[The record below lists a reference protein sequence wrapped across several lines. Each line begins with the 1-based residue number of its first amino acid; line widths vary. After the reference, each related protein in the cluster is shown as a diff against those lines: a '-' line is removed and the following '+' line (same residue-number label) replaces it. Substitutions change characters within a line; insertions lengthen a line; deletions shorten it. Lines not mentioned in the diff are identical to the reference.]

1 MAEITDYGELDGYT
15 IAEIFGNEIIFN
27 DLIKYYNREAVHVVV
42 HRTESIEAKKQRVV
56 VYFDDKI
63 VIDEYYRLHHSCD
76 MFYYLNNLEDEM
88 EIDMCDNCNKRK
100 KIVGQMMSEEQ
111 AQMMSNHGIVPDE
124 HYGPKLCENCWS

>member
-1 MAEITDYGELDGYT
+1 MGET
-15 IAEIFGNEIIFN
+15 IATIFGNEMIYN
-27 DLIKYYNREAVHVVV
+27 DLITYTQGLEVHVVV
-42 HRTESIEAKKQRVV
+42 HRTESIGAKKQRVV

-100 KIVGQMMSEEQ
+100 KIVGQMMNEEQ
-111 AQMMSNHGIVPDE
+111 AEMMLNQGIVPDE
-124 HYGPKLCENCWS
+124 HYGPKLCENCWT